1 MKGICG
7 KLLDIDL
14 TSGET
19 KEIGISDETARRY
32 LGGRGLGA
40 RLLFDLLP
48 AKTDPL
54 SPDNILIFLT
64 GPFTGSMA
72 PGSSKFVV
80 VTKSPLTGGWCDSY
94 SSGRISLEIK
104 KAGYD
109 GLVIR
114 EERTTPATCRS
125 AIRASRS
132 GGPIESGGRTVS
144 RRRKPS
150 KC

>member
-7 KLLDIDL
+7 RRLDIDL
-14 TSGET
+14 TSGKT
-19 KEIGISDETARRY
+19 KEISISAETARRY
-32 LGGRGLGA
+32 VGGRGLGA

-48 AKTDPL
+48 PKTDPF

-80 VTKSPLTGGWCDSY
+80 VTKSPLTQGWCDSY

-114 EERTTPATCRS
+114 GRS
-125 AIRASRS
+125 NHPCYLQID
-132 GGPIESGGRTVS
+132 GKG
-144 RRRKPS
+144 
-150 KC
+150 

>member
-1 MKGICG
+1 MKGIWG
-7 KLLDIDL
+7 KMLDIDL
-14 TSGET
+14 TSGKT
-19 KEIGISDETARRY
+19 KEIGIPKETARKY

-40 RLLFDLLP
+40 RLLYDLLP

-80 VTKSPLTGGWCDSY
+80 VTKSPLTQGWCDSY

-114 EERTTPATCRS
+114 
-125 AIRASRS
+125 
-132 GGPIESGGRTVS
+132 G
-144 RRRKPS
+144 
-150 KC
+150 